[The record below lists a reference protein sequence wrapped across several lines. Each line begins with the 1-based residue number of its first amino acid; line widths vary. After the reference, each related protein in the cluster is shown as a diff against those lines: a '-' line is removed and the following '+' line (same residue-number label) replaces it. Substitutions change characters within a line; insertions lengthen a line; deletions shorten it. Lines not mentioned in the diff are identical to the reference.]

1 MGADI
6 ENANLRELKKL
17 LAECNDFIENAQ
29 AEWEDDL
36 RESQQ
41 DYQEACQD
49 VEEAKRE
56 YEQAMKEARAEHCTP
71 GQLRNL
77 EKINRESITDAEE
90 YQKKALEFLRHA
102 QKEMDRFPKLL
113 EQAKADKIRIE
124 ARIKELETGSPSAQA
139 ASKALAEPQSETKSS
154 EKIPMGSYILF
165 ALLVIAVVAG
175 YRALER
181 RSGRIYVTYD
191 DPPTETEVSSE
202 PDRNI
207 PVAPT
212 PSDADTIL
220 FLGKYAMIGSG
231 DEFGAYL
238 SIHQN
243 DQGTIILEG
252 SAHHYDHIGEVSG
265 IVQTLDSCHFY
276 VEDYGSRLDITYD
289 PDTQRLSVEESGD
302 PLGGTGVTFT
312 GNYVDFAETSFD
324 AVESNVPSTSELPG
338 ELFFDWMHSFV
349 GVPSDIVLH
358 WLEPGVVTA
367 EVHIESVL
375 PEAFA
380 ISGYVDILMVQSE
393 DGSWYAENYDDYTLI
408 FYNYSDEYR
417 DYAET
422 CGVWI
427 ESDVTIAN
435 GYAAI
440 TVMPMDF
447 TGIGTDPTRD
457 PVRCYLESYH
467 DSTESSVEYRLWDG
481 IGRVQVLLDAQMQPA
496 FFQLDLS

>member
-1 MGADI
+1 MS
-6 ENANLRELKKL
+6 R
-17 LAECNDFIENAQ
+17 
-29 AEWEDDL
+29 
-36 RESQQ
+36 
-41 DYQEACQD
+41 
-49 VEEAKRE
+49 V
-56 YEQAMKEARAEHCTP
+56 
-71 GQLRNL
+71 LRNWPG
-77 EKINRESITDAEE
+77 EN
-90 YQKKALEFLRHA
+90 
-102 QKEMDRFPKLL
+102 
-113 EQAKADKIRIE
+113 
-124 ARIKELETGSPSAQA
+124 
-139 ASKALAEPQSETKSS
+139 
-154 EKIPMGSYILF
+154 
-165 ALLVIAVVAG
+165 
-175 YRALER
+175 
-181 RSGRIYVTYD
+181 
-191 DPPTETEVSSE
+191 
-202 PDRNI
+202 
-207 PVAPT
+207 
-212 PSDADTIL
+212 PSDD
-220 FLGKYAMIGSG
+220 
-231 DEFGAYL
+231 
-238 SIHQN
+238 
-243 DQGTIILEG
+243 
-252 SAHHYDHIGEVSG
+252 
-265 IVQTLDSCHFY
+265 IVAQ
-276 VEDYGSRLDITYD
+276 
-289 PDTQRLSVEESGD
+289 
-302 PLGGTGVTFT
+302 
-312 GNYVDFAETSFD
+312 
-324 AVESNVPSTSELPG
+324 
-338 ELFFDWMHSFV
+338 LFFDWRPSFV

-393 DGSWYAENYDDYTLI
+393 DGSWYAENYDDYALI